1 MLGCFEN
8 LIGAG
13 CSDTKHWQERM
24 RKMPM
29 IIWKCPATVTTRITY
44 LSLGRCSV
52 CSTHY
57 IAPVSQ
63 LDLLSQLKIQSHCTQ
78 ALRWSTSSHLILLLN
93 ILQSIIII
101 NQKNSGICRFDDD
114 VDDMYTC
121 RWARVRISRMP
132 NQKHELGNKKDQIW
146 NQKFV
151 GGLAAANFWK

>member
-1 MLGCFEN
+1 
-8 LIGAG
+8 
-13 CSDTKHWQERM
+13 M

-29 IIWKCPATVTTRITY
+29 IIWKYPATVTTRITY

-52 CSTHY
+52 CSTYY
-57 IAPVSQ
+57 IARVSQ

-101 NQKNSGICRFDDD
+101 I
-114 VDDMYTC
+114 
-121 RWARVRISRMP
+121 II
-132 NQKHELGNKKDQIW
+132 NKKKIRGFADLMMLMMMMMMMMICILAGEPEFEFRECRIK
-146 NQKFV
+146 NMSLETKRTKFGIKSLL